1 MTGTR
6 PRSSPASGRR
16 SLIPTALAACV
27 LTVLVTACIEV
38 KMDFVV
44 RDDGSGSA
52 EVSMRLD
59 EAVLGMAMFGE
70 DGDPEQYCR
79 ELADEPDASDPMGFG
94 LDAVDAST
102 EAVVDSG
109 DCLVTSTVTWIAEDS
124 DAVLDV
130 LMSDDGPGFRRLE
143 DGGWRFDLDTAPLSE
158 DVTDDELSE
167 AAALGFDAPTLTLSV
182 SLPGDAVEHNADTVS
197 GSTYTWVFDTAEVRD
212 FPDRIYLETAP
223 GGGLGPEAIGA
234 IVAGIALA
242 LAALVTLRRHRE
254 TKASESEDAK
264 ADPEPTDDDVAEAA
278 DEASDSGEDSGEAAD
293 DSSEAGDGTADDGN
307 DDSSERSTET

>member
-1 MTGTR
+1 
-6 PRSSPASGRR
+6 
-16 SLIPTALAACV
+16 
-27 LTVLVTACIEV
+27 
-38 KMDFVV
+38 MDFVV

-52 EVSMRLD
+52 ELSMRVD
-59 EAVLGMAMFGE
+59 EAVFGLAIFDE
-70 DGDPEQYCR
+70 GGDPEHYCR

-102 EAVVDSG
+102 EAVIDGG
-109 DCLVTSTVTWIAEDS
+109 DCLVTSTVTWMAEDS

-130 LMSDDGPGFRRLE
+130 LMADAGPGFRRLK
-143 DGGWRFDLDTAPLSE
+143 DGGWRFDLDTASLSE
-158 DVTDDELSE
+158 DVTDGELFE
-167 AAALGFDAPTLTLSV
+167 APAPGFDFPTLTLSV
-182 SLPGDAVEHNADTVS
+182 TLPGEAVEHNADTAS
-197 GSTYTWVFDTAEVRD
+197 GSTYTWNFDTAEVRD

-254 TKASESEDAK
+254 AK
-264 ADPEPTDDDVAEAA
+264 AV
-278 DEASDSGEDSGEAAD
+278 
-293 DSSEAGDGTADDGN
+293 EAGDGTADDGN